1 MYRQINWAIDI
12 KIDSITIVI
21 ERYVSRL
28 VHAQKM
34 GKLTDKLLSQ
44 SNKYLES

>member
-21 ERYVSRL
+21 ERYVSGL

-34 GKLTDKLLSQ
+34 GK
-44 SNKYLES
+44 